1 MSSITKKA
9 ASKPAKKERKVKT
22 VTPVAVFDI
31 VELDKIITCLTML
44 INKDHETAQTRI
56 NINSNARKIQA
67 DLKNYRRQATEY
79 YKLAD

>member
-1 MSSITKKA
+1 MSSVTKKPL
-9 ASKPAKKERKVKT
+9 SKTSKKERKVKT

-44 INKDHETAQTRI
+44 INKEQETAQTRI
-56 NINSNARKIQA
+56 NINSNARKMQA
-67 DLKNYRRQATEY
+67 DLKNYRRRATEY